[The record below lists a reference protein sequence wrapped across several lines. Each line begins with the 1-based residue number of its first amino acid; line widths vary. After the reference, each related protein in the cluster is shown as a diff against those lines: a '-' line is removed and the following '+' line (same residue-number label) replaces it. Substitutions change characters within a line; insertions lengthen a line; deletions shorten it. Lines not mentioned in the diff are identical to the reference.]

1 MIAALVVLLSIL
13 VVVTSLASPKNVLI
27 IQNKGG
33 GHGEIGMHTCHHHAF
48 NELPQQLAH
57 DFFYLKVSLLQRL

>member
-1 MIAALVVLLSIL
+1 
-13 VVVTSLASPKNVLI
+13 VTSLASPKNVLI

-48 NELPQQLAH
+48 NELPQQRAH